1 MCLPQSLCINY
12 STVKSTLT
20 THTHTGRHIY
30 KLVQVILYIIVG
42 LFRSKDEYQKFHMAQ
57 PRIFN
62 RWGTEEVFEGKVMFH
77 FVINTLFSTPLHN

>member
-1 MCLPQSLCINY
+1 MY
-12 STVKSTLT
+12 

-77 FVINTLFSTPLHN
+77 FVINALFSTPLHNQHAFFNY